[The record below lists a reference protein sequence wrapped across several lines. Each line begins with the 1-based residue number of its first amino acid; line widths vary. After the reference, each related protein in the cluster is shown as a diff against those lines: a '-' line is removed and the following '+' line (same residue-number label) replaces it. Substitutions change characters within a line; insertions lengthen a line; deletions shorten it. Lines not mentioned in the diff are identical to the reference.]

1 VSGVAHETD
10 DPRNEAGFDRFSARV
25 SSLTDGRAWLQT
37 QTEPVSLACYLALW
51 RPEASPAFL
60 RSLRSAAPPES
71 RLFFVDP
78 TASVGLAGRIQSIG
92 RVVFVKRLG
101 LSFHRDVPRVLRSAG
116 WEPTTVQRFSAG
128 FPANMITFVAG
139 EARAY

>member
-1 VSGVAHETD
+1 M
-10 DPRNEAGFDRFSARV
+10 NEAGFDQFSVRL
-25 SSLTDGRAWLQT
+25 SSLTDGRAWLES

-51 RPEASPAFL
+51 RAEASPAFL
-60 RSLRSAAPPES
+60 RSLRLAAPPES

-78 TASVGLAGRIQSIG
+78 TAGVGLAGRAQSIG
-92 RVVFVKRLG
+92 RVVLFKRLG
-101 LSFHRDVPRVLRSAG
+101 LSFHRDMPRELRSAG

-128 FPANMITFVAG
+128 FPASMITFAAG